1 MLVLHIGPHK
11 TATTYIQNNL
21 FHGRRDLARRGWLY
35 PEIGTMGLPG
45 HHDLAHNDARYIEE
59 GADHAAALNAVAKKA
74 REAGQN
80 IVFSAEGFCRWSPA
94 QFDAFARVM
103 EADRIDL
110 VHVMRDPFD
119 LFYSHWGEEVKQGHS
134 SSLPDRF
141 AEHFNDPLA
150 SRRLNP
156 MVDLARLSRQST
168 LRLHAVPY
176 EVLRARKIDIYTHIG
191 AEVLG
196 LPDLEVSNVKAKNVS
211 FPIELTEF
219 LRVMTLL
226 YGSGA
231 RRLPD
236 HSAMRLRFTR
246 MLRHEDRKEIT
257 ALMKTAGRPARRKI
271 RIPANPSYLRR
282 LTKAL
287 MRGMEGC
294 WTLPFEE
301 EELFPMAEE
310 KSFIHYDTYL
320 MMTTPEIVQ
329 AAQGFL
335 DRISASEL

>member
-11 TATTYIQNNL
+11 TATTYVQNNL
-21 FHGRRDLARRGWLY
+21 FHARQDLERRGWLY
-35 PEIGTMGLPG
+35 PKIGTEGLPG
-45 HHDLAHNDARYIEE
+45 HHDLAHNDARYIGE
-59 GADHAAALNAVAKKA
+59 GADRAAALSAFAKKA
-74 REAGQN
+74 RQTGQN

-94 QFDAFARVM
+94 QFDAFAKVM
-103 EADRIDL
+103 EADTVDL

-141 AEHFNDPLA
+141 AEHFNDPLV

-156 MVDLARLSRQST
+156 MVDLARLSRQDT

-176 EVLRARKIDIYTHIG
+176 EVLRNRKIDIYTHIG

-196 LPDLEVSNVKAKNVS
+196 LPNLEVSNIKEKNVS
-211 FPIELTEF
+211 FPIEMTEF
-219 LRVMTLL
+219 LRAMTLL
-226 YGSGA
+226 HGDGA

-236 HSAMRLRFTR
+236 NSAMRLRFTR
-246 MLRHEDRKEIT
+246 MLRHADRKEIT
-257 ALMKTAGRPARRKI
+257 TMMKTAGRSARRKI

-282 LTKAL
+282 LTKTL

-310 KSFIHYDTYL
+310 RTFIYYDTYL
-320 MMTTPEIVQ
+320 MMQTPEIVQ

-335 DRISASEL
+335 DRMTVSEL